1 MEQSNTSS
9 QMLSKGQVNNKFCSG
24 CGKSLMETMR
34 ICPSCGGKS
43 FSTSPPINPIPISTL
58 SHSPPGLSVSAPAS
72 LAALTQARP
81 WVRYW
86 ARTLDI
92 CLFSF
97 PIGLF
102 LGIFAPRFTMQIGN
116 DYLFGIVSIFIY
128 VFIEALLLSTFGIT
142 PGKWLFR
149 IHLAHASGSQI
160 SYSQALARSLKVWW
174 RGLGIC
180 FPIVCLVTQIIA
192 NERLKRFGITSWDR
206 EGGFVLSHEKIGI
219 GRILVAIAIFFIFL
233 LIVAALNPH
242 TTGRVTI

>member
-1 MEQSNTSS
+1 MEPSNASS
-9 QMLSKGQVNNKFCSG
+9 KLPNKGQSNNKFCSG

-34 ICPSCGGKS
+34 ICPYCGGKS
-43 FSTSPPINPIPISTL
+43 FSSSPPTSQIPIL
-58 SHSPPGLSVSAPAS
+58 SQSKKPQSFAVSAPTS
-72 LAALTQARP
+72 LAVIAQVRP

-97 PIGLF
+97 PIGLL

-128 VFIEALLLSTFGIT
+128 VFIEALLLSTFGTT

-149 IHLAHASGSQI
+149 INLAHASGKSI
-160 SYSQALARSLKVWW
+160 SYSQGLARSLKVWW

-219 GRILVAIAIFFIFL
+219 GRILVAIVILFIFL
-233 LIVAALNPH
+233 LIVASLNPH